1 VKIKGSGTFIFPRC
15 SRRPS
20 GVVLVLTLMI
30 LIVLAAITYQL
41 TLKLAD
47 RRRADDYLIYYQGA
61 RYACDSALKYAL
73 ATAQIIDPNYADRA
87 LAPDFSDMFRMTD
100 DQIDEVLQTWADQ
113 MNDPN
118 YGKDEQSAS
127 AEPQTN
133 IDLMSLLGTLFS
145 TDDANS
151 ADYISKAAMMLQPSQ
166 LADANQLVIPGP
178 YGAPWPLVTDPV
190 EFEIGSAK
198 VTITIEDENAK
209 LPLVWMTDTDKQLR
223 PTTLEVLRIFSGWYG
238 VDEKDVAEFQQK
250 LDKVAEIKPFTPG
263 LLPTAPVPSSQTAEP
278 PVPTPRNTRRSATQ
292 QGSAAQA
299 APVAHRV
306 MGARAASRNY
316 TDYARLMGSS
326 LVDATWLTA
335 PVIEGHS
342 RQEYPMKYLGVWGS
356 TQVNINT
363 APRHVLEA
371 AFTFGGDADKIAD
384 ALIEQRHKEPFKTID
399 DFRRKNLG
407 YGAQIQRAEK
417 YITTTST
424 FFTIRITATNGPA
437 TCTATAAVLK
447 QGGNITKI
455 AAVFE

>member
-1 VKIKGSGTFIFPRC
+1 VKEIKVSSTFITLRC
-15 SRRPS
+15 SRRRP

-30 LIVLAAITYQL
+30 LMVLAAITYQL

-87 LAPDFSDMFRMTD
+87 ESPDFSDMFRMTD
-100 DQIDEVLQTWADQ
+100 DQIDEVLQAWADQ

-118 YGKDEQSAS
+118 YGKEDQSAS
-127 AEPQTN
+127 DNPQSNT
-133 IDLMSLLGTLFS
+133 DLASLLGSLFS
-145 TDDANS
+145 PDDANS
-151 ADYISKAAMMLQPSQ
+151 EDFLSQAALMLQPQQ

-178 YGAPWPLVTDPV
+178 YGAPWPLLIDPV

-198 VTITIEDENAK
+198 VSITIEDENAK

-223 PTTLEVLRIFSGWYG
+223 PTTLEVLRVFCGWYG
-238 VDEKDVAEFQQK
+238 VDEKDIAEFQQK

-263 LLPTAPVPSSQTAEP
+263 LMPTGPVQSVQAAQPPAPT
-278 PVPTPRNTRRSATQ
+278 TRNTRRSVT
-292 QGSAAQA
+292 
-299 APVAHRV
+299 PVVRPV
-306 MGARAASRNY
+306 INVPRLASRNY
-316 TDYARLMGSS
+316 TDYAKLMGSS
-326 LVDATWLTA
+326 LVDATWLTV
-335 PVIEGHS
+335 PIIEGRS

-384 ALIEQRHKEPFKTID
+384 ALIEQRRKEPFKTID

-437 TCTATAAVLK
+437 KCTATAAVLK
-447 QGGNITKI
+447 KGGNIVKI